1 MRIVRVIILVF
12 IIAAFIGAFWF
23 LCQHFR
29 PEIYAVLR
37 SLRLYGLILAPV
49 FFVIGVF
56 LFLEDKWS
64 ILSSL
69 SFLCLLVMAVSTYG
83 YLLAIFTPSTSSAYN
98 ENADPE
104 ARLIRIFMAEFTII
118 LLMIA
123 AVVKSYWEERRQS
136 ESLADSNTSSLEGE
150 E

>member
-1 MRIVRVIILVF
+1 MRIVRIILLIF
-12 IIAAFIGAFWF
+12 ILAAVIYAFWF
-23 LCQHFR
+23 LFQHFQ
-29 PEIYAVLR
+29 PEIHAFLH

-49 FFVIGVF
+49 FFVIGIF

-69 SFLCLLVMAVSTYG
+69 SFICLLVMAVSVYG
-83 YLLAIFTPSTSSAYN
+83 YLLAITTPSTSSAYD

-104 ARLIRIFMAEFTII
+104 ARLIRIFMAEFAII

-123 AVVKSYWEERRQS
+123 SVVKNLS
-136 ESLADSNTSSLEGE
+136 E
-150 E
+150 